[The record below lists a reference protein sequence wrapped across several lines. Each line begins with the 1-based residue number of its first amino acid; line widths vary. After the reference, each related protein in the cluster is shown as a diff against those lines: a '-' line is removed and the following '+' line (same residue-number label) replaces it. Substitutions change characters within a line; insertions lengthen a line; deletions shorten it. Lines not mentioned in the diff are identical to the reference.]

1 MNRQIAAQHIRQI
14 ATQQNATRAMQVD
27 ARIDSNSISVPLA
40 LRLNN
45 LISAEKQRDSTED
58 IM

>member
-1 MNRQIAAQHIRQI
+1 MNRQIAAQHNRQI

-40 LRLNN
+40 SHLNN